1 MVGDP
6 SGRSDERNLL
16 DGDALRHNVSRI
28 TSQLEKLLD
37 FSKGETQAT
46 LVNNADWTEPMSAL
60 DFLRDVGKHITVNQM
75 MAKESVKNRLQSENG
90 LSYTEFSYMLLQAN
104 DFRHLCAAH
113 NVEMQMG
120 GSDQWG
126 NITAGIDLI
135 RKTLSRQ
142 AFGATWP
149 LVTKSD
155 GTKFGKTADGAVWLD
170 SARTTPYQFRQ
181 FWMQTTDD
189 DAAKFL
195 LWFSLS
201 SSEEI
206 RACVATHL
214 SAPEK
219 RHAQRALA
227 DEMTSLVH
235 GATAASDASTAA
247 DILFGADPVRA
258 SREAFDVVSH
268 EVETVSVTTDD
279 LLDTVAVLVRSGLAV
294 SNSDARRS
302 LQQKALKANGSVLD
316 DENPLSNT
324 PLLHGR
330 YILLRKGKTTY
341 RLLDLGH

>member
-1 MVGDP
+1 
-6 SGRSDERNLL
+6 
-16 DGDALRHNVSRI
+16 
-28 TSQLEKLLD
+28 
-37 FSKGETQAT
+37 
-46 LVNNADWTEPMSAL
+46 
-60 DFLRDVGKHITVNQM
+60 
-75 MAKESVKNRLQSENG
+75 
-90 LSYTEFSYMLLQAN
+90 
-104 DFRHLCAAH
+104 
-113 NVEMQMG
+113 MG

-170 SARTTPYQFRQ
+170 SARTSPYQFRQ

-201 SSEEI
+201 STAEI
-206 RACVATHL
+206 GACVATHL
-214 SAPEK
+214 NAPEK

-227 DEMTSLVH
+227 DEMTALVH
-235 GATAASDASTAA
+235 GVAAAKDAAAAA
-247 DILFGADPVRA
+247 DILFGADPMTA
-258 SREAFDVVSH
+258 SREAFDVVCH
-268 EVETVSVTTDD
+268 EVETVSVATDD

-302 LQQKALKANGSVLD
+302 LQQKALKANGSILD

-324 PLLHGR
+324 ALLHGR